1 MHKELLIPFYYSK
14 SHFIVK
20 IERNCEVTS
29 CQTSHG
35 TAGPR
40 VHLITSRP
48 CALNIPSHALP
59 NVPMSKD
66 HTDTGTGNTSVLG
79 SYLVPRVID
88 LLDEE
93 LLLTYLK
100 FNNLPMKSLL
110 RIAQHK
116 YTLPAM
122 RSLAQPLC
130 WLKCSNSFIPGHF
143 IKISKIGLTSR
154 K

>member
-1 MHKELLIPFYYSK
+1 MKLFVSK
-14 SHFIVK
+14 HHMA
-20 IERNCEVTS
+20 
-29 CQTSHG
+29 QLDPG
-35 TAGPR
+35 
-40 VHLITSRP
+40 VHLITFKP

-66 HTDTGTGNTSVLG
+66 HRDTGTGNTSVLG
-79 SYLVPRVID
+79 SYLVPRAID

-110 RIAQHK
+110 RVAQRKHD
-116 YTLPAM
+116 LPAP

-130 WLKCSNSFIPGHF
+130 WLECSNSFIPGNF
-143 IKISKIGLTSR
+143 IKIYKIGLTS
-154 K
+154 KN